1 MNQLLNPNL
10 TDEQRLAEL
19 KKYLISQTR
28 DFCCPI
34 SKEILDYRSTH
45 IVKFKLGDK
54 ITRDIISHKGWSKIP
69 LETKQR
75 AAMEIVTQWDEV

>member
-28 DFCCPI
+28 DFCCPV
-34 SKEILDYRSTH
+34 SKELLDYRSTH
-45 IVKFKLGDK
+45 IIKFKIGDK
-54 ITRDIISHKGWSKIP
+54 VSRDIISDKGWRKIP
-69 LETKQR
+69 LEAKKR
-75 AAMEIVTQWDEV
+75 AAMEIVTDWNEV